1 MFDTPPPRASG
12 VEENPPAG
20 WLPAPFVP
28 GALRWWD
35 GTQWT
40 DQVITPGPKPR
51 SERFDRFWAAASH
64 VGTFCGGPLTPLI
77 VWSASPTGSLRR
89 SHARQAFAYQMVYLP
104 VYVLVLVKELVFA
117 NRVESVFIC
126 VGIGVAL
133 TVPQMIRAAIGK
145 PPWPVPPF
153 FRLRE

>member
-1 MFDTPPPRASG
+1 M
-12 VEENPPAG
+12 
-20 WLPAPFVP
+20 P

-40 DQVITPGPKPR
+40 DEYVTPGLKPR
-51 SERFDRFWAAASH
+51 PERFDRFWAAVSH
-64 VGTFCGGPLTPLI
+64 VGTIFGGPLTPLV
-77 VWSASPTGSLRR
+77 VWSASSRASLRR
-89 SHARQAFAYQMVYLP
+89 LHARQAFAYQVAYLP
-104 VYVLVLVKELVFA
+104 VYVFVLAKELIFA

-126 VGIGVAL
+126 MFIGFAL
-133 TVPQMIRAAIGK
+133 AVPQMIRAAIGK